1 MGLLGGFFFYCLL
14 YFRCLFFY
22 RRKVFCWKYVF
33 FFIKLY
39 DYRLWILNF
48 FKLLFSFFFNYF
60 IIGNK
65 SIYFGIM
72 LIDVWAIFREYEYV
86 YKYYEVYVTDLILNF
101 GRMYRFVV
109 KFCVIII
116 CYVFLYSD
124 GVLIFVYF
132 FIKG

>member
-1 MGLLGGFFFYCLL
+1 
-14 YFRCLFFY
+14 
-22 RRKVFCWKYVF
+22 
-33 FFIKLY
+33 
-39 DYRLWILNF
+39 
-48 FKLLFSFFFNYF
+48 
-60 IIGNK
+60 
-65 SIYFGIM
+65 M